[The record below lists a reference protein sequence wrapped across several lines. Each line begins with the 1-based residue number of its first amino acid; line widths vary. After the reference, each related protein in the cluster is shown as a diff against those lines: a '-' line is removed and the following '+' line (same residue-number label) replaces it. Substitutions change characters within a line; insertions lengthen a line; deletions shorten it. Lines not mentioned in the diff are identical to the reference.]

1 MCLTWLLMDGLVD
14 FPVCPLPYQTL
25 YLPCWWGVREI
36 REFDHFAVL
45 VKDGQHCPTLC
56 YTSARSGKVCSYSW
70 VMVLLITLSWLLAMQ
85 SWYCVLLFYINLTDQ
100 NTIICNYFGL
110 ILIVERLHDHQLI
123 KKEMIET
130 NSFVIYNLIL
140 I

>member
-45 VKDGQHCPTLC
+45 VKDGQHCPTHC
-56 YTSARSGKVCSYSW
+56 YTSARSGKVCRYSW
-70 VMVLLITLSWLLAMQ
+70 VMVLLITLSWLLATL
-85 SWYCVLLFYINLTDQ
+85 SKKKWSIFHLFTISHPFFSDFPFINHLFSFFLESTFSNHLLKPFISHSYRKM
-100 NTIICNYFGL
+100 F
-110 ILIVERLHDHQLI
+110 
-123 KKEMIET
+123 
-130 NSFVIYNLIL
+130 
-140 I
+140 

>member
-1 MCLTWLLMDGLVD
+1 MCLTRLLMDGLVD

-45 VKDGQHCPTLC
+45 VKNGQHCPTLC
-56 YTSARSGKVCSYSW
+56 YTSARSGKASGYSW
-70 VMVLLITLSWLLAMQ
+70 VMVLLIMLSWLLAMQ

-110 ILIVERLHDHQLI
+110 ILIVGILHDHLLRKRWLKQTFL
-123 KKEMIET
+123 
-130 NSFVIYNLIL
+130 
-140 I
+140 

>member
-1 MCLTWLLMDGLVD
+1 MCLTWFLMDGLVD
-14 FPVCPLPYQTL
+14 FTVCPLPYQTL
-25 YLPCWWGVREI
+25 YLPCWWRVREI
-36 REFDHFAVL
+36 WEFDHFAVL
-45 VKDGQHCPTLC
+45 VKDGQHCPTHC

-110 ILIVERLHDHQLI
+110 ILIVERLHDHQLR
-123 KKEMIET
+123 KRWLKQT
-130 NSFVIYNLIL
+130 VL
-140 I
+140 